1 MKNFMHSIRSLH
13 YFNRQQKFLLKNFFP
28 ETKRYCL
35 MPLTKKEL
43 INPNTKF
50 DFQILLHNGF
60 SWTIKNTELHNSKIK
75 VLFLSLIIGDFSYL
89 KYLSFLYIN
98 SSKLKKLHTRM
109 NQETAFS
116 KGRTVLC
123 SNSGK
128 FSEGPLKWG
137 ETQEYTRASHTNVCH
152 RHLLHL
158 TKTSPMCGCWAAAR
172 AYCCCWAAVNCWTV
186 RALVLWKSY

>member
-1 MKNFMHSIRSLH
+1 MRNCFLVCANLTCFSLPKRTSLPQWLIKLILVSLKLSLLAELVVSFMKNFMHSIRSLH

-123 SNSGK
+123 SNSVK
-128 FSEGPLKWG
+128 FSEGPLK
-137 ETQEYTRASHTNVCH
+137 
-152 RHLLHL
+152 
-158 TKTSPMCGCWAAAR
+158 
-172 AYCCCWAAVNCWTV
+172 
-186 RALVLWKSY
+186 